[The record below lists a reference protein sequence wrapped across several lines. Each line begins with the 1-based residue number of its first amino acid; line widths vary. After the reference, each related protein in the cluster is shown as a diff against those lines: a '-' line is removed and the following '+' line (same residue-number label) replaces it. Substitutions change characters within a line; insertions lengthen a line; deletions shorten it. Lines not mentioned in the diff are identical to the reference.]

1 MGGFFV
7 VLPVSMTRTFGLKLG
22 PQVFALNFGGVISA
36 IINLCIT
43 KWLLPA
49 TNYFT
54 LYAAGGGF
62 TFIGLLILCFLK
74 EGLDIEN
81 LKRHDALI
89 VEQRKPLV
97 KHLPSLETES
107 E

>member
-1 MGGFFV
+1 M
-7 VLPVSMTRTFGLKLG
+7 LPVSMTRTFGLKLG

-43 KWLLPA
+43 RWLLPA

-54 LYAAGGGF
+54 LYAAGSGI
-62 TFIGLLILCFLK
+62 TFVAVVILCFLK
-74 EGLDIEN
+74 EELDIEN

-89 VEQRKPLV
+89 VEHRKPQM
-97 KHLPSLETES
+97 KHLPSLETEP